1 MTTNKYEY
9 GSKVVEFF
17 KHSDE
22 ELQKIVARKTLR
34 YYSQSESIW
43 NEELGA
49 SVKFVSHK
57 PLAQALTD
65 LEEMTLLGYKV
76 QMADYNPLL
85 LKCTLRKPDEMIAAE
100 LPKLTEMAKAE
111 YDELRYAS
119 NVAETQRQMEL
130 TIARRAREQAEA
142 KAAAEAKH
150 KADEEAFALA
160 DLLKAYTPKPKA
172 KAKQEVAA

>member
-1 MTTNKYEY
+1 MTIIFEY

-22 ELQKIVARKTLR
+22 ELQKIIASKEAQ
-34 YYSQSESIW
+34 YYSTSVRIW
-43 NEELGA
+43 DEELGA
-49 SVKFVSHK
+49 SVEFVSHK
-57 PLAQALTD
+57 PLTQALTD

-76 QMADYNPLL
+76 QKADYNPLL
-85 LKCTLRKPDEMIAAE
+85 LKCILRKPEEIIARE
-100 LPKLTEMAKAE
+100 LPKLTEMASAE

-119 NVAETQRQMEL
+119 NAAEMQRQMEF
-130 TIARRAREQAEA
+130 TIARRAREQDEA

-172 KAKQEVAA
+172 KAKQEVSA